1 MPSTPGRAWR
11 AWVRC
16 SAVAEHPEA
25 PTGPEAS
32 TGPEAPASS
41 GHRAHPPALGARP
54 DQRSDNWLNVPN
66 TISVVRLIVLVPVVI
81 WLMSQSD
88 QRIAAT
94 IALAIFGCTD
104 WIDGFW
110 ARKFGQVTRLGEILD
125 PVADRLGIVIICV
138 AMSWFGI
145 LPLWMLAVIMLTDV
159 GLGIVGVVRLD
170 ATVKSTVSWLGKIR
184 TALIMVGLPV
194 LLLSTDSRL
203 QDTPLYMTGI
213 FLLSAGC
220 VLHLA
225 AGIDYAFRLLRAPR
239 TAGAGS
245 TPGAAGAQGP
255 AESPDSPPA

>member
-1 MPSTPGRAWR
+1 M
-11 AWVRC
+11 
-16 SAVAEHPEA
+16 AEHPESS
-25 PTGPEAS
+25 P
-32 TGPEAPASS
+32 GPEAPASS
-41 GHRAHPPALGARP
+41 AGRAHPPALGGKP
-54 DQRSDNWLNVPN
+54 EQRSDNWFNVPN
-66 TISVVRLIVLVPVVI
+66 TISVVRLVVLVPVVI
-81 WLMSQSD
+81 WLMSQPE

-94 IALAIFGCTD
+94 IALAIFGGTD

-159 GLGIVGVVRLD
+159 GLGIIGVIRLD
-170 ATVKSTVSWLGKIR
+170 ATVRSTVSWLGKSR

-203 QDTPLYMTGI
+203 QDTPLDAIGI

-220 VLHLA
+220 VLHVA
-225 AGIDYAFRLLRAPR
+225 AGIDYAQRLLRAPR
-239 TAGAGS
+239 SAGRRA
-245 TPGAAGAQGP
+245 
-255 AESPDSPPA
+255 SPQA